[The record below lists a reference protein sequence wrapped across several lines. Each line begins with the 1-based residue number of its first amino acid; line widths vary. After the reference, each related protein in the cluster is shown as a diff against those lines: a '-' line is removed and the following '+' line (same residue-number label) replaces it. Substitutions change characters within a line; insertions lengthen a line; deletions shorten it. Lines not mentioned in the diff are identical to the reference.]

1 MSETVRLHAFADE
14 VSVFIDEQIR
24 VMKKNRIAGLELR
37 STEYGDATKIRVSEA
52 KEIRKKLEDA
62 GLFVW
67 SVGSPV
73 GKTEIT
79 KKDETWFEAYKHAL
93 EIGEVL
99 GASRFRLFSFY
110 IPRGEDPALYREEVI
125 ERLGRIMD
133 YQKGSRI
140 LHCHENEKRI
150 YGETADRCLEILKA
164 LPGLRAVFDP
174 ANFVQCHEDTLRAWE
189 MLNPYVDYLHVKDS
203 KEDLTIVPSGEGI
216 GHVPEIVREYIRNGG
231 RDFTLEPH
239 LVPFDTLWKL
249 ELSGNRS
256 EIPASD
262 YKDAGEAFQTAAEA
276 FRSVASEALRS
287 IGEEH

>member
-37 STEYGDATKIRVSEA
+37 STEYGDATKIRVREA

-110 IPRGEDPALYREEVI
+110 IPRGEATEPYRGEVI

-133 YQKGSRI
+133 YAKGSP
-140 LHCHENEKRI
+140 LVLCHENETRI
-150 YGETADRCLEILKA
+150 YGETAERCLEILKA
-164 LPGLRAVFDP
+164 LPGLRAVFDA
-174 ANFVQCHEDTLRAWE
+174 ANFVQCDEDTLKAWD
-189 MLNPYVDYLHVKDS
+189 LLHPYVDYLHVKDS
-203 KEDLTIVPSGEGI
+203 REDKTIVPSGQGH
-216 GHVPEIVREYIRNGG
+216 GHVPEIVGAYLRNGG

-239 LVPFDTLWKL
+239 LVPFDALWKL

-262 YKDAGEAFQTAAEA
+262 YKDAGEAFTVAAEA
-276 FRSVASEALRS
+276 FRSVVKDAFKT
-287 IGEEH
+287 GEGH